1 MSRFSGIIPNL
12 GNGHRLFHG
21 IIQGIALL
29 SSEHIE
35 DLDRA
40 IALAYQKISSNWN
53 RVTYQLQYIC
63 R

>member
-1 MSRFSGIIPNL
+1 MTPGAHKGLHLKHEIMSRFSGIIPDL

-21 IIQGIALL
+21 IIQSIALL

-40 IALAYQKISSNWN
+40 ITLA
-53 RVTYQLQYIC
+53 
-63 R
+63 